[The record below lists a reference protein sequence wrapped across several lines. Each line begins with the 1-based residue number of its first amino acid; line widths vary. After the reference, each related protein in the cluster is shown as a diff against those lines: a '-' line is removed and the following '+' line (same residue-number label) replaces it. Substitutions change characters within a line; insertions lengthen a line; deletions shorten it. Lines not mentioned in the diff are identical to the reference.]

1 MSGLKGIKDKSK
13 SLFSCCYKRQSS
25 ETIEDD
31 ILFMI
36 KMLNNITTDLDILLS
51 EFCELPYPDPGE
63 PPPNRNRPLRTFGKK
78 PMHFENC
85 SAFGGS
91 STSGTLTSTDS
102 NVSNKDIR
110 SGTLTSTDSNNSVT
124 RNSNFSPN
132 STHLDVFGL
141 SSNRALEL
149 PVYPE
154 KQTSLSRSTSGSDL
168 RQITVLERLTKTHP
182 IWFLPQVGRS
192 GAVHL
197 LKNRDTGI
205 FIVRKSSREEIM
217 ALSVQYPNQDGTQN
231 VDHYLIEP
239 TEHGLHL
246 QGSVRLFDAVPNLIA
261 HYCDNKEDLPH
272 RLVLPPAVRNA
283 KFSQELTALAMLG
296 QDFWTSSKYDAQSR
310 SSSRSNLSEH
320 SATMNKSQ
328 SEPISIIKNPVPAY
342 SQSDALIQQHT
353 PPTGQS
359 DEGLLQNTPPKHS
372 VIDFSSYLI
381 QKPSKTL
388 LEIGQTCSQ
397 QSLSSI
403 SESVHSK
410 CSLTGSKSTQSFN
423 FRSESRQT
431 DHVTTKRHVTRSSS
445 LHEDNLP
452 RQRLVLQVNDKEN
465 RVDIKIAKRE
475 SLVSVP
481 YAKPNKG
488 SNHTGQELDS
498 GMPVDYLHVPE
509 ENYFRSNLS
518 DKLSDYEDIWKNNY
532 ADPKVSSVQADIVQR
547 LQPNLVN
554 GNSPRSPT
562 SPVMTTTVFHEQCF
576 SEKCLTTD
584 LNVSL
589 DKLTVSNDKASTK
602 DISARGLKP
611 FSSQVTDSANTKE
624 SETQILKHQCIVKGQ
639 IDQSVQSAN
648 TSGDKSPESEH
659 IQQIIASAGFDS
671 ILEQDSDIDCDSNHG
686 GSCHSNSDADADTE
700 DPEAEPTNSVQTQ
713 TSPSWKQN
721 SSPFKKSPRKSVS
734 TSSLAMKSPVYS
746 EPFDAI
752 SPLENENKENGQVP
766 KLPKKLRRRSA
777 PAISHVSKRRL
788 PSTECSK
795 LSPLV
800 YEPDK
805 TVKEESPENSSE
817 SSNEEED
824 VFEMSLELMKENH
837 DEKTEGIE
845 NENAYEKAWVDHVSY
860 DGKNSEHKGNKA
872 NKPKPLPRKTKV
884 KKPNLLQEALTNHR
898 NKKED
903 AFRNSKNE
911 YNHYDTSI
919 NIMDQFQF
927 LDDLDE
933 NQNPSSPT
941 VGKFPVFTKVSEDQ
955 KMMYSEGSTAEDIIT
970 SWNPELTLRPLK
982 PFPVFGTLSEYDN
995 LNNPYVAPSVNSNG
1009 TLFCNPW
1016 ENSVLGKIMKTHS
1029 SHQHSHIP
1037 VTTPPPG
1044 HAPPPPL
1051 PSLDPRERI
1060 EAWRKSSQKY
1070 HSVQIETEDENRL
1083 SMISDN
1089 NSIAAVTFGGD
1100 KNSSC
1105 NLRVS
1110 SNEQSRSQSD
1120 KTIVNEK
1127 STTHSG
1133 TVTERYCENIPLFG
1147 ADFRDKIAPV
1157 LSQPRIVNKSDRNR
1171 NPDRAIRDYIISLSN
1186 DRSTTFGSTIENFI
1200 QCTLESADTN
1210 PHNIT
1215 RNVRQFMTGIKNYLV
1230 KHGEGELED
1239 LIERER
1245 NQLGRDEILN
1255 IDAIIEGSLHVCV
1268 IQPLKQNIYKLFVN
1282 EYTRNGNL
1290 KLLSSNIKY
1299 ARTKTAEEIG
1309 IRKGVSPPDGPTL
1322 EVIKHYFTR
1331 MQKSYSPLKKLEH
1344 LLAATSSIYKCVA
1357 VGQRSN
1363 SSLPVF
1369 GADDFLP
1376 MLIYVLVQ
1384 CGMVS
1389 VEIEADYMWGLLHP
1403 SLLNGEGGYY
1413 LTSLS
1418 SAVLVLKNFQEM
1430 QETTA
1435 SQQEGKLPSISDM
1448 QGFLKIAIP
1457 DEQQDTIVWRTLP
1470 VRPSMTTRDV
1480 CSMIAHKFKITNPQD
1495 YGLYTL
1501 ESGEGREH
1509 KLMDME
1515 CPQSLKADR
1524 LLHKKECIFAY
1535 KRNAANIAWPKS
1547 VQ

>member
-1 MSGLKGIKDKSK
+1 MRIKQIMDNCSRNSK
-13 SLFSCCYKRQSS
+13 SRQGRDTGSHRSS
-25 ETIEDD
+25 Y
-31 ILFMI
+31 LM
-36 KMLNNITTDLDILLS
+36 MLNNITNDLDILLS
-51 EFCELPYPDPGE
+51 EFCDLPYPDPGE

-102 NVSNKDIR
+102 NVSNKDVR

-124 RNSNFSPN
+124 RNNNFSLN

-141 SSNRALEL
+141 SPNRALEL

-154 KQTSLSRSTSGSDL
+154 KQASVSRSTSGSDL

-182 IWFLPQVGRS
+182 IWFLPQVGRT

-197 LKNRDTGI
+197 LKNRETGI
-205 FIVRKSSREEIM
+205 FIVRKSSRDDIM
-217 ALSVQYPNQDGTQN
+217 ALSVQFPNQECTQN

-246 QGSVRLFDAVPNLIA
+246 QGSSRLFNAIPNLIA
-261 HYCDNKEDLPH
+261 YYCDNREDLPH
-272 RLVLPPAVRNA
+272 RLVLPPAVRVA
-283 KFSQELTALAMLG
+283 KTSQELTALAMLG

-320 SATMNKSQ
+320 SLAMNKSQ
-328 SEPISIIKNPVPAY
+328 SEPISINKNPVPAY
-342 SQSDALIQQHT
+342 SQSDALIQHHT
-353 PPTGQS
+353 LPTSQS
-359 DEGLLQNTPPKHS
+359 DEMLQQNTPPKPS

-388 LEIGQTCSQ
+388 LEIAQNCSH

-410 CSLTGSKSTQSFN
+410 CSLTGSKSTQSFS
-423 FRSESRQT
+423 FTSESRQT
-431 DHVTTKRHVTRSSS
+431 DHVTTKRHVTRSAS
-445 LHEDNLP
+445 LHEDILP
-452 RQRLVLQVNDKEN
+452 KQRLVLHVNDKEN

-481 YAKPNKG
+481 YAKPNKRT
-488 SNHTGQELDS
+488 SQTGQELDS
-498 GMPVDYLHVPE
+498 GMPVNYLHVPE
-509 ENYFRSNLS
+509 ENYFTSNLS

-532 ADPKVSSVQADIVQR
+532 ADPKVGSVQADIMHR

-554 GNSPRSPT
+554 GNGLSSPA

-576 SEKCLTTD
+576 SQKCLTTD

-589 DKLTVSNDKASTK
+589 DKLTLSKDQAATE
-602 DISARGLKP
+602 DISGNVLKP
-611 FSSQVTDSANTKE
+611 GTSQTADIATNGTDTENIKP
-624 SETQILKHQCIVKGQ
+624 LCIVKGQ
-639 IDQSVQSAN
+639 LESSAQSAV
-648 TSGDKSPESEH
+648 SPVDKSPESEH
-659 IQQIIASAGFDS
+659 IDKIIASAGFDS
-671 ILEQDSDIDCDSNHG
+671 ILEQDSDIDCDSNHDD
-686 GSCHSNSDADADTE
+686 SCHGDSDADADTE
-700 DPEAEPTNSVQTQ
+700 DPEAEPKNSVQTQ
-713 TSPSWKQN
+713 TSPSWKL
-721 SSPFKKSPRKSVS
+721 KSAPLSKSTRKSVS
-734 TSSLAMKSPVYS
+734 TSSLTAMKSPVYS

-752 SPLENENKENGQVP
+752 SPEEKTNGVAP

-777 PAISHVSKRRL
+777 PAIGHVSKRRL
-788 PSTECSK
+788 PSAECSK

-800 YEPDK
+800 LEADK
-805 TVKEESPENSSE
+805 TAEEEMAEHNSE
-817 SSNEEED
+817 SSNEAEG
-824 VFEMSLELMKENH
+824 VFEMSLELTKENT
-837 DEKTEGIE
+837 DDKTDG
-845 NENAYEKAWVDHVSY
+845 NENDHPYEKAWVDKVST
-860 DGKNSEHKGNKA
+860 DSKNSEPLGHNA
-872 NKPKPLPRKTKV
+872 NKPKPNLRKTKA
-884 KKPNLLQEALTNHR
+884 KKPNLLQEALTNQR
-898 NKKED
+898 NKTK
-903 AFRNSKNE
+903 NTKNE
-911 YNHYDTSI
+911 NSHYDMSL

-941 VGKFPVFTKVSEDQ
+941 VGKFPVFNKVDEDQ
-955 KMMYSEGSTAEDIIT
+955 KVMYSEGSTAEDLIT
-970 SWNPELTLRPLK
+970 SWNPELTLRPVK
-982 PFPVFGTLSEYDN
+982 PFPVFGALSEYDN
-995 LNNPYVAPSVNSNG
+995 LNNPYIAPSVNSAG

-1029 SHQHSHIP
+1029 HQHSHVP

-1070 HSVQIETEDENRL
+1070 HSVQIDTEDENRL
-1083 SMISDN
+1083 SIISDI
-1089 NSIAAVTFGGD
+1089 NSIEAVTFGGD
-1100 KNSSC
+1100 KNSLC

-1110 SNEQSRSQSD
+1110 SNEQSHSQSD

-1147 ADFRDKIAPV
+1147 ADFREKVAPV
-1157 LSQPRIVNKSDRNR
+1157 LAQPRILNKSDRNR
-1171 NPDRAIRDYIISLSN
+1171 NPDRAIRDYIIGLSK
-1186 DRSTTFGSTIENFI
+1186 DRTTTFGSTIENFI
-1200 QCTLESADTN
+1200 QCTSESPDTS

-1268 IQPLKQNIYKLFVN
+1268 IQPLKQNIYRLFVN

-1309 IRKGVSPPDGPTL
+1309 IRKGLSAPDGPTL

-1344 LLAATSSIYKCVA
+1344 LLAATSTIYKCVA
-1357 VGQRSN
+1357 VGQQSN
-1363 SSLPVF
+1363 SSLPAF

-1418 SAVLVLKNFQEM
+1418 SAVLVLKNFREM
-1430 QETTA
+1430 QETNA

-1501 ESGEGREH
+1501 ENGEEH

-1524 LLHKKECIFAY
+1524 LSHKKECIFAY